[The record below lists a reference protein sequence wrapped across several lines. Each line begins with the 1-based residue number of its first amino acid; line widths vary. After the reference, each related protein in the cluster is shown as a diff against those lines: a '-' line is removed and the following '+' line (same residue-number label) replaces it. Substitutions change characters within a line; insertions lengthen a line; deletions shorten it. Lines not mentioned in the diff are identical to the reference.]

1 MNLLDRLH
9 RPRVGPPPI
18 VLATALVAAP
28 HYTDIPVGA
37 PDTVVE
43 WRRGRRDRRAE
54 ANLIGPPN
62 LSILD
67 LDTNPGSV
75 AEPSAK
81 AGEANRLGSSSE
93 GRGCDSGLRRAPPEG
108 VEPSL

>member
-43 WRRGRRDRRAE
+43 WRREEG
-54 ANLIGPPN
+54 
-62 LSILD
+62 
-67 LDTNPGSV
+67 T
-75 AEPSAK
+75 
-81 AGEANRLGSSSE
+81 GERK
-93 GRGCDSGLRRAPPEG
+93 PT
-108 VEPSL
+108 